1 MKRYTRRSVRKFALM
16 YPSKKAMKG
25 LYERIRAIANPRMP
39 VAIEVVIVR
48 LNRLL
53 RGWVNYFRIGHASRW
68 FNKVRENKVRRY
80 IRRVRNKAGYGW
92 KGVSRE
98 YLYKDL
104 ELYNDYRV
112 SWRRA

>member
-1 MKRYTRRSVRKFALM
+1 
-16 YPSKKAMKG
+16 
-25 LYERIRAIANPRMP
+25 P
-39 VAIEVVIVR
+39 VAIEVVIAR

-68 FNKVRENKVRRY
+68 FNKVRYYVEKKVRRC
-80 IRRVRNKAGYGW
+80 IRRMRNKAGYGW
-92 KGVSRE
+92 KRISSD

-104 ELYNDYRV
+104 GLYNDYRV